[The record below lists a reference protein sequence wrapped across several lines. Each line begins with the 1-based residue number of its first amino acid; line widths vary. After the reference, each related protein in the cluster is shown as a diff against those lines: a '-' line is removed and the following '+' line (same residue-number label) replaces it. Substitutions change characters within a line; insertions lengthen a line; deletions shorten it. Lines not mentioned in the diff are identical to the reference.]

1 MMMATAK
8 QWLPALV
15 WPSKV
20 HSLEEELRFGMEMT
34 LVDSLVIVT
43 NPCEAY
49 LHTLVKSATNL
60 AISDKDDQLAQL
72 HSYYCKNI

>member
-1 MMMATAK
+1 MMMATGAK
-8 QWLPALV
+8 QWLPAL

-60 AISDKDDQLAQL
+60 AISDKDDQLA
-72 HSYYCKNI
+72 